1 MKSSVSRRSSNGL
14 FARPA
19 PGEGHVKALQLLHD
33 RRNGGDKEGVWSLP
47 FPHNARH
54 KQSSQ
59 AGFHIEVAV
68 VLTVDWLAKKVCHF
82 IGVVTEGRREPVFES
97 GNNVAEAHI
106 VTWAAIG
113 CTR

>member
-1 MKSSVSRRSSNGL
+1 MNCGCEDDKEES
-14 FARPA
+14 
-19 PGEGHVKALQLLHD
+19 HDD

-68 VLTVDWLAKKVCHF
+68 VLAVDWLAKKVRHF
-82 IGVVTEGRREPVFES
+82 IGVVIEGRGEPVFES
-97 GNNVAEAHI
+97 GNNVAETHI